1 MNVWRGTIHW
11 LWLAK
16 PRQAFEVTAARTS
29 EWVNHVFSHQTDLRV
44 RESVYWQTD
53 GHNWAHC
60 TKGLKPYQSSMQ
72 RMLSEDL
79 SRLEQSFSSASKWCK
94 RQQALLAR
102 CWFRGGN
109 CRFWSQLGCWGGKKL
124 TVFIPVRERIIYI
137 KQTKRR
143 DTVLNITFDVD
154 IYSTMKR

>member
-1 MNVWRGTIHW
+1 MYNEAQFIGSDW
-11 LWLAK
+11 LNRVKHLK
-16 PRQAFEVTAARTS
+16 SPQPELLNESIT
-29 EWVNHVFSHQTDLRV
+29 FSLIKLICECENPSD
-44 RESVYWQTD
+44 WQTD